1 MRVRVGPVD
10 WIATDSC
17 VAVGDGRAVVVR
29 VGDRVHAFRNQCIHQ
44 DAELHGGIVRAGVL
58 SCPFH
63 FWRYHVET
71 GQLIGSQRRLARYP
85 VDVVEG
91 VAWVLI
97 PDEAPP
103 MPLRDSLLARARQ
116 YDRQAAF
123 SRDHPVEVR
132 AATTSASDT
141 SPKSS

>member
-10 WIATDSC
+10 WVPTDSC

-29 VGDRVHAFRNQCIHQ
+29 VGSRVHAFRNQCIHQ
-44 DAELHGGIVRAGVL
+44 DSELHGGIVRDGVL

-63 FWRYHVET
+63 FWRYKVET
-71 GQLIGSQRRLARYP
+71 GELIGAQRQLPRYA
-85 VDVVEG
+85 VDVVDG

-103 MPLRDSLLARARQ
+103 MPLRESLLARARQ
-116 YDRQAAF
+116 YDREAAF
-123 SRDHPVEVR
+123 RRDYPVEPR